1 MASVR
6 MSAQLRDNIV
16 YRAGTI
22 FIKPRERAEKAL
34 AEDYADRVMDE
45 IWNKDYKEYVNLIPD
60 SWCVEVDEISG
71 SVRGMYKEKETS
83 HHIDKKLIKSYKL
96 PNLNNVVNWSSDF
109 DITDYP
115 ISQSLFDEISKYHA
129 RKDKVAREERE
140 FKDHLRATLTKCN
153 TLKQFLDVWP
163 DGEELIPAPVLEK
176 YNTVTPVK
184 AEPKERVDP
193 ETTAQLSS
201 ILMRRKIGD
210 TIHK

>member
-16 YRAGTI
+16 YKAGTI

-45 IWNKDYKEYVNLIPD
+45 IWNKDYKEYVDLIPD

-96 PNLNNVVNWSSDF
+96 PNLNDVVNWSSDF
-109 DITDYP
+109 NITDYP

-129 RKDKVAREERE
+129 RKDKVANEERE
-140 FKDHLRATLTKCN
+140 FKNHLRATLTKCN